1 MEPQSIQSLLANKK
15 VVIVAATGIGII
27 GIIAVISGI
36 LSAPSA
42 EQVQKDKAT
51 ADQKRQTNSLTP
63 TRYPTPL
70 PTIDHAYQYFV
81 KELAT
86 VTPASPSAT
95 PKPGKFYTANGKQN
109 DLIVKVI
116 RKNYWDIL
124 DEVMII
130 NTKTTER
137 RIIGKAFEASPGD
150 SFFFSKDFSKVT
162 FIGGAP
168 RDEDYEKISV
178 YSLSQEKIIK
188 QISLEDMKDAMPALR
203 ITTSGILSQL
213 LPSPDGKRAAFSYGE
228 TFNYITI
235 HPATSIILIDLST
248 YKMKLLPEKGLFK
261 AWKDDTTLEYYQ
273 TPTTTQEIKL

>member
-1 MEPQSIQSLLANKK
+1 MEPQPIQSLFANKK
-15 VVIVAATGIGII
+15 IVLAVGG
-27 GIIAVISGI
+27 GIAVIGLIAIIAGI
-36 LSAPSA
+36 LASPS
-42 EQVQKDKAT
+42 EQIQKDKKA
-51 ADQKRQTNSLTP
+51 AEQKKQQASLTP
-63 TRYPTPL
+63 TNYPTPL
-70 PTIDHAYQYFV
+70 PTVDQSYQYFV

-109 DLIVKVI
+109 DLIVKII
-116 RKNYWDIL
+116 RKNDWDIL

-162 FIGGAP
+162 FIGGSPLEA
-168 RDEDYEKISV
+168 DYEKISV
-178 YSLSQEKIIK
+178 YSIPQEKIIK
-188 QISLEDMKDAMPALR
+188 QISLADMKKALPSLR
-203 ITTSGILSQL
+203 LTTNAILSQL

-235 HPATSIILIDLST
+235 NPATSIITIDLT
-248 YKMKLLPEKGLFK
+248 NYKMKLLPEKGLFK
-261 AWKDDTTLEYYQ
+261 AWKDDATLEYYQ
-273 TPTTTQEIKL
+273 TPTTTKEVKL